1 MSRTRIRV
9 VERGPMLVDGP
20 VEITMPDGSQ
30 VVSDRS
36 VVALCMCKRSKI
48 YPFCDTSHRARRERT
63 PAATIGRAVDDAVE

>member
-1 MSRTRIRV
+1 MSCTRIRV

-63 PAATIGRAVDDAVE
+63 PVAKAGRAAEDTVG